1 MQFGFAS
8 FGLTPDRTKEPE
20 SAGSMSC
27 VQLRVET
34 VGGRVVAVRWKETE
48 GKGKREKGVG
58 EEIIKI
64 FGEKEKRKKERES
77 RDIRWVERKVKNEE
91 NKEC

>member
-34 VGGRVVAVRWKETE
+34 VGGRGGRCQMEERSRGKKRK
-48 GKGKREKGVG
+48 GKGKKEKGVG

-64 FGEKEKRKKERES
+64 FGEKEKRKKET
-77 RDIRWVERKVKNEE
+77 
-91 NKEC
+91 